1 MFLREDDMHAS
12 AIKAFESTLVKSNTW
27 IRQLMEEL
35 GWDDPQRAY
44 HGLRAVLHA
53 LRDRLPLGEVGDLS
67 SQLPMLIRGVYFESW
82 RPNQSPTPDKTAE
95 QFYAHVYDN
104 FPSDTEFVA
113 EDLVRAV
120 FWLLSQHIS
129 QGEIADVK
137 AALPEKIRELWE
149 Y

>member
-1 MFLREDDMHAS
+1 
-12 AIKAFESTLVKSNTW
+12 
-27 IRQLMEEL
+27 MEEL
-35 GWDDPQRAY
+35 GWDDPQRTY

-67 SQLPMLIRGVYFESW
+67 AQLPMLIRGVFFENW
-82 RPNQSPTPDKTAE
+82 RPNHTPIRDKTAE
-95 QFYAHVYDN
+95 QFFEHIYDG
-104 FPSDTEFVA
+104 FSSDTQFIA

-129 QGEIADVK
+129 PGEIADVK
-137 AALPEKIRELWE
+137 ATLPEKIRELWD